1 MPLSKRGIAEAQAAG
16 ESLQSVPIDVI
27 FTSDLERAMETALIA
42 MADHSS
48 GRVPYVVHEGL
59 GPGGTWCHPPE
70 EQRGQLIPVLKSEA
84 LNERMYGELQGLNKD
99 VARAKFGEDQV
110 HRWRRSFDEAPP
122 GGESLKM
129 TAARTLP
136 FYNGQILPYLE
147 RHQTVL
153 VVAHGNS
160 LRSIIMEIEGM
171 TPEQILH
178 FELATGVPRQY
189 EFREGQFFL
198 LSQTGGAS

>member
-16 ESLQSVPIDVI
+16 ESLQSVPVDVI

-42 MADHSS
+42 MADHGS
-48 GRVPYVVHEGL
+48 GRVPYIVHEGV
-59 GPGGTWCHPPE
+59 GASGTWCHPPA
-70 EQRGQLIPVLKSEA
+70 EQGGQLIPVLKSEA

-99 VARAKFGEDQV
+99 AARAKFGEDQV

-136 FYNGQILPYLE
+136 FFKSHILPYLE
-147 RHQTVL
+147 KQQNVL

-178 FELATGVPRQY
+178 FELPTGLPRHY
-189 EFREGQFFL
+189 EFRQGQFVHL
-198 LSQTGGAS
+198 QQAGGTA